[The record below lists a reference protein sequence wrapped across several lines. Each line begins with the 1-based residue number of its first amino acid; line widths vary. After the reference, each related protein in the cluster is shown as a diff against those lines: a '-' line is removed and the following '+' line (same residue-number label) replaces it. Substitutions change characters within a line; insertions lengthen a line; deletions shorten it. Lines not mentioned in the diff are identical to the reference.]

1 MMIIKKELIKRQVAN
16 DTILVPV
23 GQTVYS
29 SNGLF
34 ILNEVGAFIWDLLPE
49 AETAEQICQAILEAY
64 DIDEKAAMQD
74 VEEFLEMLQN
84 LDIL

>member
-1 MMIIKKELIKRQVAN
+1 MKIKKELIRRQVGE

-23 GQTVYS
+23 GQTVYT

-49 AETAEQICQAILEAY
+49 AETAEQLIRAVLDAY
-64 DIDEKAAMQD
+64 EIDEASAGAD
-74 VEEFLEMLQN
+74 VEEFLESLRK
-84 LDIL
+84 LGIL

>member
-1 MMIIKKELIKRQVAN
+1 MKIKKELITRQVAG

-23 GQTVYS
+23 GQTVYD

-49 AETAEQICQAILEAY
+49 AESAEQLSRAVLDAY
-64 DIDEKAAMQD
+64 DIDEASARAD
-74 VEEFLEMLQN
+74 VGEFLESLRK
-84 LDIL
+84 LGIL

>member
-1 MMIIKKELIKRQVAN
+1 MIIKKELIKRQVAD

-34 ILNEVGAFIWDLLPE
+34 ILNEVGAFIWDRLPE
-49 AETAEQICQAILEAY
+49 AETAEDLCRAVLDEY
-64 DIDEKAAMQD
+64 EIDEKSAMQD
-74 VEEFLEMLQN
+74 VEEFLDSLRK

>member
-1 MMIIKKELIKRQVAN
+1 MIIKKELIKRQVAD

-34 ILNEVGAFIWDLLPE
+34 ILNEVGAFIWDRLPE
-49 AETAEQICQAILEAY
+49 AETPEDLCRAVLDEYE
-64 DIDEKAAMQD
+64 IDEKSALQD
-74 VEEFLEMLQN
+74 VEEFLDSLRK

>member
-1 MMIIKKELIKRQVAN
+1 MMIKKSLIKRQVAD

-23 GQTVYS
+23 GETVYS

-34 ILNEVGAFIWDLLPE
+34 ILNEVGAFIWDLLPG
-49 AETAEQICQAILEAY
+49 AETPDALCQAVLEAY
-64 DIDEKAAMQD
+64 DVDQETAMQD
-74 VEEFLEMLQN
+74 VEDFLNMLRT